1 MFDGFLLKNIVYTAF
16 FLAQIFSSDKGS
28 SAPESSL
35 PATSVTEKKA
45 YTIACVRLL
54 F

>member
-16 FLAQIFSSDKGS
+16 FLAQGS

-45 YTIACVRLL
+45 STIACVRLL